1 MKELKIKEVAK
12 SNGFTLDELS
22 KQMGITY
29 TSFFRRIDNPKISTL
44 EEIARILNCS
54 IQELLPAPDG
64 YEHFYNA
71 KGEWLYFGKKHL
83 YKDHQEG

>member
-12 SNGFTLDELS
+12 SKGFTLDELS

-29 TSFFRRIDNPKISTL
+29 TSFFRRIDNPKLSTL

-54 IQELLPAPDG
+54 IQKLLSAPDG
-64 YEHFYNA
+64 FAHFYDD
-71 KGEWLYFGKKHL
+71 KTGEWLGIRKK
-83 YKDHQEG
+83 